1 MGMNSRD
8 DGEGLYK
15 NGGRPMMNIALVLD
29 ISGSMQCPFNGEKES
44 KLDVAKNVIVT
55 GLLPHLKPDDSLCI
69 ILFDTDYK
77 IYFPFKAVKDID
89 MSELKSSVLRI
100 STGGG
105 TTMRVGLEGATIA
118 LDGYTGK
125 VNKTSRI
132 FFLTDAIPNDSGDHP
147 EMVEISKENIKNN
160 IFTTFIGLGVDFNV
174 EFINDIAS
182 IKGSNYYSIKS
193 AVDFK
198 KIMDTD
204 FDYLTYV
211 NALDIKVKYDG
222 NDISIERIYGSP
234 GNETPTAGIVCHVTS
249 SFPSP
254 KEDPNT
260 TKGGVVLLKFKR
272 NSQNTQI
279 MFTSS
284 YIDCEGKV
292 YNDEH
297 VIKLPPSPEENC
309 FEGSAVR
316 KAVLLTRYVNI
327 MRQFIQEAKTTK
339 SQNSEHIQSALKK
352 FRSYYVKEADE
363 LHDSTLLKELKML
376 DQFINASVKPNN

>member
-147 EMVEISKENIKNN
+147 AMVEISKENIKNN

-198 KIMDTD
+198 KK
-204 FDYLTYV
+204 
-211 NALDIKVKYDG
+211 N
-222 NDISIERIYGSP
+222 YG
-234 GNETPTAGIVCHVTS
+234 H
-249 SFPSP
+249 
-254 KEDPNT
+254 
-260 TKGGVVLLKFKR
+260 
-272 NSQNTQI
+272 
-279 MFTSS
+279 
-284 YIDCEGKV
+284 
-292 YNDEH
+292 
-297 VIKLPPSPEENC
+297 
-309 FEGSAVR
+309 
-316 KAVLLTRYVNI
+316 
-327 MRQFIQEAKTTK
+327 
-339 SQNSEHIQSALKK
+339 
-352 FRSYYVKEADE
+352 
-363 LHDSTLLKELKML
+363 
-376 DQFINASVKPNN
+376 